1 MHLPNWRASYNM
13 NDYRRVSCGKTSWS
27 LNFNHMNI
35 SWFWLHME
43 IFAICLHLKLECEWR
58 KIKGEESI
66 GGIKKRLRNSTWI
79 GERISLNWIKV
90 YGFRQSSLLSLLRLC
105 RMLILYLYWHW
116 HFKLFSVDISW
127 QVITQSCK
135 LLGIFEGKKN
145 PLCFYTNVPSLNK
158 LEEYVN
164 FTDCLKIWPK
174 DYQDTN
180 QKKLEKWISTRACD
194 VMCIGK
200 ILIWRQTHQ
209 DGSCPEIL
217 LVQPD
222 LICY

>member
-1 MHLPNWRASYNM
+1 MKTIILHVTPLSPFEQSGNLQQQKAVQKVKDMVDLQGPFLLKKFFFSCQTEHNCFNNSFQEKFGKILKCTCQNWTASYNM

-90 YGFRQSSLLSLLRLC
+90 YGFGQSSLMSLLRLC
-105 RMLILYLYWHW
+105 RMLILFLYWH
-116 HFKLFSVDISW
+116 
-127 QVITQSCK
+127 
-135 LLGIFEGKKN
+135 
-145 PLCFYTNVPSLNK
+145 
-158 LEEYVN
+158 
-164 FTDCLKIWPK
+164 
-174 DYQDTN
+174 
-180 QKKLEKWISTRACD
+180 
-194 VMCIGK
+194 
-200 ILIWRQTHQ
+200 
-209 DGSCPEIL
+209 
-217 LVQPD
+217 
-222 LICY
+222 

>member
-90 YGFRQSSLLSLLRLC
+90 YGFRQSSLLRVSWDSAGCLFCFCISIGISSFSALT
-105 RMLILYLYWHW
+105 YL
-116 HFKLFSVDISW
+116 D
-127 QVITQSCK
+127 
-135 LLGIFEGKKN
+135 
-145 PLCFYTNVPSLNK
+145 
-158 LEEYVN
+158 
-164 FTDCLKIWPK
+164 
-174 DYQDTN
+174 
-180 QKKLEKWISTRACD
+180 R
-194 VMCIGK
+194 
-200 ILIWRQTHQ
+200 
-209 DGSCPEIL
+209 
-217 LVQPD
+217 
-222 LICY
+222 